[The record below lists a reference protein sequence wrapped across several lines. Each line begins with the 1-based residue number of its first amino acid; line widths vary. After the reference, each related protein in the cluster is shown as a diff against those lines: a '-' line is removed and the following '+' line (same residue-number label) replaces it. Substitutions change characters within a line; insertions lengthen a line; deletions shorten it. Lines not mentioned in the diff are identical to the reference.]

1 MVTTPG
7 PDPKIVWFG
16 EAYLGTR
23 GDAGSTPASAS
34 KNDSILSKDSK
45 IMKRKSVQLTL
56 LNARI
61 TRTNEARAVIL
72 LTGIHELLY
81 AIAEELGVFEDE
93 DEDKDEIAP

>member
-1 MVTTPG
+1 
-7 PDPKIVWFG
+7 
-16 EAYLGTR
+16 
-23 GDAGSTPASAS
+23 
-34 KNDSILSKDSK
+34 
-45 IMKRKSVQLTL
+45 MKRKSVQLML

-61 TRTNEARAVIL
+61 TRNNEARAAIL